1 MKKTKAIYFNREL
14 SWLSFNQR
22 VLNQASDSR
31 HPLLERVKFLAIT
44 AANLDEFFR
53 VRVGGLKL
61 VADDE
66 TQTDIAGLTPAEQLR
81 MIRLRVR
88 EMIAEQSNSLVKLEK
103 ELAPNE
109 ICRVLADDVTDA
121 ERDLL
126 LKRFQAETMSAVT
139 PTAIENSSDLSLLR
153 VARLTVC
160 VRLKND
166 PSTTLHP
173 VEDHNSSEP
182 TTKTLSDLAEEPA
195 DRYVLLPLE
204 HSLARFWSLPS
215 DRGYR
220 YILLEDVVQM
230 FLAEYFD
237 SDSIIESSTLRITR
251 NGDVQLVEDD
261 RADLLL
267 GMQDMLDARTSSDCV
282 RMELDA
288 ATSPQMRAILE
299 STINCLLYTSPSPR
313 DRG

>member
-1 MKKTKAIYFNREL
+1 MKKAKAIYFNREL

-66 TQTDIAGLTPAEQLR
+66 TQTDIAGLTPTEQLR

-139 PTAIENSSDLSLLR
+139 PTAIENSSDLSP
-153 VARLTVC
+153 VSYTHLT
-160 VRLKND
+160 L
-166 PSTTLHP
+166 
-173 VEDHNSSEP
+173 P
-182 TTKTLSDLAEEPA
+182 TIYS
-195 DRYVLLPLE
+195 V
-204 HSLARFWSLPS
+204 
-215 DRGYR
+215 
-220 YILLEDVVQM
+220 
-230 FLAEYFD
+230 
-237 SDSIIESSTLRITR
+237 
-251 NGDVQLVEDD
+251 
-261 RADLLL
+261 
-267 GMQDMLDARTSSDCV
+267 
-282 RMELDA
+282 
-288 ATSPQMRAILE
+288 
-299 STINCLLYTSPSPR
+299 
-313 DRG
+313 